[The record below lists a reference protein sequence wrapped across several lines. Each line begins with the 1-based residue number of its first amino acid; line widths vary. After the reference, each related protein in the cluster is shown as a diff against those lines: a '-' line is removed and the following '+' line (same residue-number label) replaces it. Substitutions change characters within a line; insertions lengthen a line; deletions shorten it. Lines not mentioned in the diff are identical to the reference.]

1 MEEAL
6 ALQDAGEVF
15 GGNCLFVVLELLTQ
29 PNISVQG
36 RMGVECLFLLGLASS
51 VESRDVR
58 VVGPCNP
65 GTAVRTTSGGRVV
78 LEVWGLL
85 DPPSIPKFMLRFL
98 VTGFVLSGNFCNLC

>member
-78 LEVWGLL
+78 LEVWGSAFEEARQNLL
-85 DPPSIPKFMLRFL
+85 PKHLEPLEQRM
-98 VTGFVLSGNFCNLC
+98 NAA